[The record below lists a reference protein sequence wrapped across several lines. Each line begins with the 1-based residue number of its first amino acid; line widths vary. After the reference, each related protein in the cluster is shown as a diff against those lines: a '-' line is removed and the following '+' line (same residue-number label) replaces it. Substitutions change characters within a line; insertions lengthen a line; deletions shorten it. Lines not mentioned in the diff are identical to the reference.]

1 MILAIL
7 STPSLVNHG
16 TIPVE
21 NERGTQTR
29 SFFCSTVVFKGVIKG
44 FTCVS
49 HPKNFTCAYQFWFS
63 CVIFTCSIF
72 TGNVTA
78 FSRSQCFFL
87 NPRVSPS
94 AGYMWVPYTDTI
106 VVVVSDVAKATAK
119 AVPALPEE
127 QRVAPL
133 KKLRLGLV
141 APWEVDGESSHCA
154 VWLKVC

>member
-1 MILAIL
+1 MCDLHMQYFHWKR
-7 STPSLVNHG
+7 N
-16 TIPVE
+16 
-21 NERGTQTR
+21 
-29 SFFCSTVVFKGVIKG
+29 
-44 FTCVS
+44 
-49 HPKNFTCAYQFWFS
+49 
-63 CVIFTCSIF
+63 SIF
-72 TGNVTA
+72 QISV
-78 FSRSQCFFL
+78 FFF

-154 VWLKVC
+154 VWLGMLKVC